1 MNKIDSKNKKFMIF
15 GIIILVIAVVSST
28 LAYYIWSSGE
38 QIKIST
44 TVGGAYVYF
53 DGGSAIENA
62 TLRPVADKSKG
73 ITKNISMRADATGVT
88 ANVYLDLVTLPNS
101 LKDVSF
107 RYAIYNGSTLAKEGN
122 FSSTSL
128 SSSTSTCTANSTTH
142 ITLLSNVSVPTT
154 KRTYTLYIWI
164 DGANYT
170 NPKSMMNQTFSFKL
184 HADGT
189 GAILNNEYE
198 LTNSDGNT
206 YTPTYNGSGTKT
218 IRSSAPL
225 SKFKE
230 VKVDDVTVDSSN
242 YTLTEGSTIVT
253 FKEAYLQ
260 SLSVGDH
267 TFKIISTDGIA
278 SGKITI
284 KKTVTAAQMI
294 TNLYNNSDKTAV
306 TNNSITYDY
315 ATSVNLMNDRKG
327 SMSTNIDAGN
337 IRYYGA
343 NPNNYIYFNCSDY
356 SNQSSSTCETWR
368 IIGVFDGKIKIMRN
382 EIIGSISYDNDKERT
397 YLQSIVRD
405 NNGNNSRVELLKY
418 NISDENI
425 ITKLPLV
432 VPSPEGTE
440 SNDYSKSSLQKIL
453 NNYYYNGLTY
463 TGASTYDFTSTGF
476 KNDATRNLAANITY
490 NLGGYGYSSIYSNQI
505 YSYERGKTVYSG
517 NATTWTGK
525 IAVAYPSD
533 YGYAADLSLCQKK
546 LESYNDATCTAN
558 NWMKNIVTNNG
569 ANAGWLLTPISGDA
583 YRAWNVSSLG
593 NIFNNI
599 ASIANGVTPV
609 LYLDSKLVIGSGSG
623 TSSSPYQLSVN

>member
-88 ANVYLDLVTLPNS
+88 ANVYLDLVTLPDS

-107 RYAIYNGSTLAKEGN
+107 RYAIYNGSILAKEGN

-230 VKVDDVTVDSSN
+230 VKVDNAVVDSSN

-306 TNNSITYDY
+306 TNNSITYNY

-327 SMSTNIDAGN
+327 SMSTGIDSGN

-343 NPNNYIYFNCSDY
+343 SPNNYIYFNCSDY
-356 SNQSSSTCETWR
+356 SNQSSRTCEIWR
-368 IIGVFDGKIKIMRN
+368 IIGVFDGKIKLIRN
-382 EIIGSISYDNDKERT
+382 ESIGDMTYDNDEEDT
-397 YLQSIVRD
+397 YLKSISSYSDSNKVVKKLS
-405 NNGNNSRVELLKY
+405 NNEKNKRKSVKFIVSGGPGKIDAQGE
-418 NISDENI
+418 
-425 ITKLPLV
+425 
-432 VPSPEGTE
+432 
-440 SNDYSKSSLQKIL
+440 NDYSTSSLQKIL
-453 NNYYYNGLTY
+453 NNYYYNSKNYSGNSSY
-463 TGASTYDFTSTGF
+463 TFTNIGI
-476 KNDATRNLAANITY
+476 KNDVTRNIISSNNY
-490 NLGGYGYSSIYSNQI
+490 YLGGIQYEVNYNVNKIYQE
-505 YSYERGKTVYSG
+505 ERSTEVYDG

-525 IAVAYPSD
+525 LAIPYPSD
-533 YGYAADLSLCQKK
+533 YGYAVDLNKCSKSLN
-546 LESYNDATCTAN
+546 LYNDAVCISN
-558 NWMKNIVTNNG
+558 NWMSSISTSEI
-569 ANAGWLLTPISGDA
+569 WLLNPRTDTSNQSSSIVSNKISFSPVDDKKA
-583 YRAWNVSSLG
+583 
-593 NIFNNI
+593 IFP
-599 ASIANGVTPV
+599 T
-609 LYLDSKLVIGSGSG
+609 LYLDSKLTIKSGSG

>member
-142 ITLLSNVSVPTT
+142 ITLLSNVSVPIT
-154 KRTYTLYIWI
+154 KTTYTLYIWI

-306 TNNSITYDY
+306 TNNSITYNY

-327 SMSTNIDAGN
+327 SMSTGIDSGN

-343 NPNNYIYFNCSDY
+343 SPNNYIYFNCSDY
-356 SNQSSSTCETWR
+356 ANQSSSTCEMWR
-368 IIGVFDGKIKIMRN
+368 IIGVFDGKVKLIRDSH
-382 EIIGSISYDNDKERT
+382 IGSYSWDNK
-397 YLQSIVRD
+397 
-405 NNGNNSRVELLKY
+405 
-418 NISDENI
+418 NIS
-425 ITKLPLV
+425 
-432 VPSPEGTE
+432 
-440 SNDYSKSSLQKIL
+440 
-453 NNYYYNGLTY
+453 
-463 TGASTYDFTSTGF
+463 TGAETDEGKNDWTDARLMKLLNPGYESETIGGSLYYDAKSGNCYSGKSNATKACDFTTIGI
-476 KNDATRNLAANITY
+476 KNAATRNIISDTTY
-490 NLGGYGYSSIYSNQI
+490 YLGGYDVDSGAGFSEFSNNA
-505 YSYERGKTVYSG
+505 YTYERGKAVFTG
-517 NATTWTGK
+517 RPTEWTGK
-525 IAVAYPSD
+525 VGLAYPSD
-533 YGYAADLSLCQKK
+533 YGYAADFSKCQQQ
-546 LESYNDATCTAN
+546 LANYHNTSCTAN
-558 NWMKNIVTNNG
+558 NWM
-569 ANAGWLLTPISGDA
+569 
-583 YRAWNVSSLG
+583 
-593 NIFNNI
+593 NNI
-599 ASIANGVTPV
+599 ITSNGEGIGAFISPNAKNQSQILIATVHSAFNYSVFSIATYFIYNVIPV
-609 LYLDSKLVIGSGSG
+609 LYLDPSVDIKLGFG
-623 TSSSPYQLSVN
+623 TSTDPYQLNV

>member
-88 ANVYLDLVTLPNS
+88 ANVYLDLVTLPDS

-128 SSSTSTCTANSTTH
+128 SSSTSTCTVNNTTH
-142 ITLLSNVSVPTT
+142 ITLLSNVSVPIT
-154 KRTYTLYIWI
+154 KTTYTLYIWI

-170 NPKSMMNQTFSFKL
+170 NPKSMMNQIFSFKL

-230 VKVDDVTVDSSN
+230 VKVDGVTVDSSN

-253 FKEAYLQ
+253 FKEAYLK

-306 TNNSITYDY
+306 TNNSITYNY

-327 SMSTNIDAGN
+327 SMSTGIDSGN

-343 NPNNYIYFNCSDY
+343 SPNNYIYFNCSDY
-356 SNQSSSTCETWR
+356 SNQSSSTCEIWR
-368 IIGVFDGKIKIMRN
+368 IIGVFDGKIKLIRN
-382 EIIGSISYDNDKERT
+382 ESIGNMAYDNDEEDT
-397 YLQSIVRD
+397 YLKSISSYSDSNKVVKKLS
-405 NNGNNSRVELLKY
+405 NNEKNKRKSVKFIVSGGPGKTDAQGENN
-418 NISDENI
+418 
-425 ITKLPLV
+425 
-432 VPSPEGTE
+432 
-440 SNDYSKSSLQKIL
+440 YSTSSLQKIL
-453 NNYYYNGLTY
+453 NNYYYNSKNYSGNSSY
-463 TGASTYDFTSTGF
+463 TFTNIGI
-476 KNDATRNLAANITY
+476 KNDATRNIISSNNY
-490 NLGGYGYSSIYSNQI
+490 YLGGIQYEVNYNVNKIYQE
-505 YSYERGKTVYSG
+505 ERSTEVYDG

-525 IAVAYPSD
+525 LAIPYPSD
-533 YGYAADLSLCQKK
+533 YGYAVDLNKCSKSLSL
-546 LESYNDATCTAN
+546 YNDTACISN
-558 NWMKNIVTNNG
+558 NWMASISTSEI
-569 ANAGWLLTPISGDA
+569 WLLNPRTDTSNQSSAILSNKIFLDT
-583 YRAWNVSSLG
+583 NVSDK
-593 NIFNNI
+593 NVIFP
-599 ASIANGVTPV
+599 T
-609 LYLDSKLVIGSGSG
+609 LYLNSELDIKSGSG

>member
-1 MNKIDSKNKKFMIF
+1 MNKMDSKNKKFMIF

-53 DGGSAIENA
+53 DGGSSIENA
-62 TLRPVADKSKG
+62 TLRPVSDKSKG

-88 ANVYLDLVTLPNS
+88 ANVYLDLVTLPDS

-107 RYAIYNGSTLAKEGN
+107 RYAIYNGSILAKEGN

-230 VKVDDVTVDSSN
+230 VKVDNAVVDSSN

-306 TNNSITYDY
+306 TNNSITYNY

-327 SMSTNIDAGN
+327 SMSTGIDSGN

-343 NPNNYIYFNCSDY
+343 SPNNYIYFNCSDY
-356 SNQSSSTCETWR
+356 SNQSSSTCEIWR
-368 IIGVFDGKIKIMRN
+368 IIGVFNGKIKLIRN
-382 EIIGSISYDNDKERT
+382 ESIGNMAYDNDEEDT
-397 YLQSIVRD
+397 YLKSISSYSDSNKVVKKLS
-405 NNGNNSRVELLKY
+405 NNEKNKRKSVKFIVSGGPGKTDAQGKNN
-418 NISDENI
+418 
-425 ITKLPLV
+425 
-432 VPSPEGTE
+432 
-440 SNDYSKSSLQKIL
+440 YSTSSLQKIL
-453 NNYYYNGLTY
+453 NNYYYNSKNYSGNSSY
-463 TGASTYDFTSTGF
+463 TFTNIGI
-476 KNDATRNLAANITY
+476 KNDVTRNIISSNNY
-490 NLGGYGYSSIYSNQI
+490 YLGGIQYEVNYNVNKIYQE
-505 YSYERGKTVYSG
+505 ERSTEVYDG

-525 IAVAYPSD
+525 LAIPYPSD
-533 YGYAADLSLCQKK
+533 YGYAVDLNKCSKSLN
-546 LESYNDATCTAN
+546 LYNDAVCISN
-558 NWMKNIVTNNG
+558 NWMSSISTSEI
-569 ANAGWLLTPISGDA
+569 WLLNPRTDTSNQSSAILSNQIFLET
-583 YRAWNVSSLG
+583 NV
-593 NIFNNI
+593 NDKNVIFP
-599 ASIANGVTPV
+599 T
-609 LYLDSKLVIGSGSG
+609 LYLNSELDIKSGSG
-623 TSSSPYQLSVN
+623 TSSSPYQLSMN

>member
-88 ANVYLDLVTLPNS
+88 ANVYLDLVTLPDS

-107 RYAIYNGSTLAKEGN
+107 RYAIYNGSILAKEGN

-230 VKVDDVTVDSSN
+230 VKVDNAVVDSSN

-253 FKEAYLQ
+253 FKETYLKL
-260 SLSVGDH
+260 LSVGDH

-306 TNNSITYDY
+306 TNNSITYNY

-343 NPNNYIYFNCSDY
+343 SPNNYIYFNCSDY
-356 SNQSSSTCETWR
+356 SNQSSSTCEIWR
-368 IIGVFDGKIKIMRN
+368 IIGVFDGKIKLIRN
-382 EIIGSISYDNDKERT
+382 ESIGNMAYDNDEEDT
-397 YLQSIVRD
+397 YLKSISSYSDSNKVVKKLS
-405 NNGNNSRVELLKY
+405 NNEKNKRKSVKFIVSGGPGKTDAQGKNN
-418 NISDENI
+418 
-425 ITKLPLV
+425 
-432 VPSPEGTE
+432 
-440 SNDYSKSSLQKIL
+440 YSTSSLQKIL
-453 NNYYYNGLTY
+453 NNYYYNSKNYSGNSSY
-463 TGASTYDFTSTGF
+463 TFTNIGI
-476 KNDATRNLAANITY
+476 KNDVTRNIISSNNY
-490 NLGGYGYSSIYSNQI
+490 YLGGIQYEVNYNVNKIYQE
-505 YSYERGKTVYSG
+505 ERSTEVYDG

-525 IAVAYPSD
+525 LAIPYPSD
-533 YGYAADLSLCQKK
+533 YGYAVDLNKCSKSLN
-546 LESYNDATCTAN
+546 LYNDAVCISN
-558 NWMKNIVTNNG
+558 NWMSSISISEI
-569 ANAGWLLTPISGDA
+569 WLLNPRTDTSNQSSAILSNQIFLET
-583 YRAWNVSSLG
+583 NV
-593 NIFNNI
+593 NDKNVIFP
-599 ASIANGVTPV
+599 T
-609 LYLDSKLVIGSGSG
+609 LYLNSELDIKSGSG

>member
-44 TVGGAYVYF
+44 IVGGAYVYF
-53 DGGSAIENA
+53 DGGSSIENA

-142 ITLLSNVSVPTT
+142 ITLLSNVSVPIT
-154 KRTYTLYIWI
+154 KTTYTLYIWI

-198 LTNSDGNT
+198 LTNSNGNT

-230 VKVDDVTVDSSN
+230 VKVDNAVVDSSN

-356 SNQSSSTCETWR
+356 SNQSSRTCEIWR
-368 IIGVFDGKIKIMRN
+368 IIGVFDGKIKLIRN
-382 EIIGSISYDNDKERT
+382 ESIGDMTYDNDEEDT
-397 YLQSIVRD
+397 YLKSISSYSDSNKVVKKLS
-405 NNGNNSRVELLKY
+405 NNEKNKRKSVKFIVSGGPGKIDAQGE
-418 NISDENI
+418 
-425 ITKLPLV
+425 
-432 VPSPEGTE
+432 
-440 SNDYSKSSLQKIL
+440 NDYSTSSLQKIL
-453 NNYYYNGLTY
+453 NNYYYNSKNYSGNSSY
-463 TGASTYDFTSTGF
+463 TFTNIGI
-476 KNDATRNLAANITY
+476 KNDVTRNIISSNNY
-490 NLGGYGYSSIYSNQI
+490 YLGGIQYEVNYNVNKIYQE
-505 YSYERGKTVYSG
+505 ERSTEVYDG

-525 IAVAYPSD
+525 LAIPYPSD
-533 YGYAADLSLCQKK
+533 YGYAVDLNKCSKSLN
-546 LESYNDATCTAN
+546 LYNDAVCISN
-558 NWMKNIVTNNG
+558 NWMSSISTSEI
-569 ANAGWLLTPISGDA
+569 WLLNPRTDTSNQSSSIVSNKISFSPVDDKKA
-583 YRAWNVSSLG
+583 
-593 NIFNNI
+593 IFP
-599 ASIANGVTPV
+599 T
-609 LYLDSKLVIGSGSG
+609 LYLDSKLTIKSGSG

>member
-53 DGGSAIENA
+53 DGGSSIENA
-62 TLRPVADKSKG
+62 TLRPVSDKSKG

-88 ANVYLDLVTLPNS
+88 ANVYLDLVTLPDS

-107 RYAIYNGSTLAKEGN
+107 RYAIYNGSILAKEGN

-230 VKVDDVTVDSSN
+230 VKVDNAVVDSSN

-306 TNNSITYDY
+306 TNNSITYNY

-327 SMSTNIDAGN
+327 SMSTGIDSGN

-343 NPNNYIYFNCSDY
+343 SPNNYIYFNCSDY
-356 SNQSSSTCETWR
+356 SNQSSRTCEIWR
-368 IIGVFDGKIKIMRN
+368 IIGVFDGKIKLIRN
-382 EIIGSISYDNDKERT
+382 ESIGDMTYDNDEEDT
-397 YLQSIVRD
+397 YLKSISSYSDSNKVVKKLS
-405 NNGNNSRVELLKY
+405 NNEKNKRKSVKFIVSGGPGKIDAQGE
-418 NISDENI
+418 
-425 ITKLPLV
+425 
-432 VPSPEGTE
+432 
-440 SNDYSKSSLQKIL
+440 NDYSTSSLQKIL
-453 NNYYYNGLTY
+453 NNYYYNSKNYSGNSSY
-463 TGASTYDFTSTGF
+463 TFTNIGI
-476 KNDATRNLAANITY
+476 KNDVTRNIISSNNY
-490 NLGGYGYSSIYSNQI
+490 YLGGIQYEVNYNVNKIYQE
-505 YSYERGKTVYSG
+505 ERSTEVYDG

-525 IAVAYPSD
+525 LAIPYPSD
-533 YGYAADLSLCQKK
+533 YGYAVDLNKCSKSLN
-546 LESYNDATCTAN
+546 LYNDAVCISN
-558 NWMKNIVTNNG
+558 NWMSSISTSEI
-569 ANAGWLLTPISGDA
+569 WLLNPRTDTSNQSSSIVSNKISFSPVDDKKA
-583 YRAWNVSSLG
+583 
-593 NIFNNI
+593 IFP
-599 ASIANGVTPV
+599 T
-609 LYLDSKLVIGSGSG
+609 LYLDSKLTIKSGSG

>member
-44 TVGGAYVYF
+44 IVGGAYVYF
-53 DGGSAIENA
+53 DGGSSIENA

-88 ANVYLDLVTLPNS
+88 ANVYLDLVTLPDN

-230 VKVDDVTVDSSN
+230 VKVDNAVVDSSN

-306 TNNSITYDY
+306 TNNSITYNY

-327 SMSTNIDAGN
+327 SMSTGIDSGN

-343 NPNNYIYFNCSDY
+343 SPNNYIYFNCSDY
-356 SNQSSSTCETWR
+356 SNQSSRTCEIWR
-368 IIGVFDGKIKIMRN
+368 IIGVFDGKIKLIRN
-382 EIIGSISYDNDKERT
+382 ESIGDMTYDNDEEDT
-397 YLQSIVRD
+397 YLKSISSYSDSNKVVKKLS
-405 NNGNNSRVELLKY
+405 NNEKNKRKSVKFIVSGGPGKIDAQGE
-418 NISDENI
+418 
-425 ITKLPLV
+425 
-432 VPSPEGTE
+432 
-440 SNDYSKSSLQKIL
+440 NDYSTSSLQKIL
-453 NNYYYNGLTY
+453 NNYYYNSKNYSGNSSY
-463 TGASTYDFTSTGF
+463 TFTNIGI
-476 KNDATRNLAANITY
+476 KNDVTRNIISSNNY
-490 NLGGYGYSSIYSNQI
+490 YLGGIQYEVNYNVNKIYQE
-505 YSYERGKTVYSG
+505 ERSTEVYDG

-525 IAVAYPSD
+525 LAIPYPSD
-533 YGYAADLSLCQKK
+533 YGYAVDLNKCSKSLN
-546 LESYNDATCTAN
+546 LYNDAVCISN
-558 NWMKNIVTNNG
+558 NWMSSISTSEI
-569 ANAGWLLTPISGDA
+569 WLLNPRTDTSNQSSSIVSNKISFSPVDDKKA
-583 YRAWNVSSLG
+583 
-593 NIFNNI
+593 IFP
-599 ASIANGVTPV
+599 T
-609 LYLDSKLVIGSGSG
+609 LYLDSKLTIKSGSG

>member
-1 MNKIDSKNKKFMIF
+1 MNKINDKAKKFMIF
-15 GIIILVIAVVSST
+15 GIIILVIAIVGST

-53 DGGSAIENA
+53 DGGSSIENT
-62 TLRPVADKSKG
+62 TLRPVSNKSEG
-73 ITKNISMRADATGVT
+73 ITKNISMRADAAGVT

-142 ITLLSNVSVPTT
+142 ITLLSNVSVPIT
-154 KRTYTLYIWI
+154 KTTYTLYIWI

-230 VKVDDVTVDSSN
+230 VKVDNAVVDSSN

-306 TNNSITYDY
+306 TNNSITYNY

-327 SMSTNIDAGN
+327 SMSTGIDSGN

-343 NPNNYIYFNCSDY
+343 SPNNYIYFNCSNY
-356 SNQSSSTCETWR
+356 SNQSSSTCEIWR
-368 IIGVFDGKIKIMRN
+368 IIGVFDGKVKLMRN
-382 EIIGSISYDNDKERT
+382 DSIGTMEYDNDEEDT
-397 YLQSIVRD
+397 YLKSISSYSDSNKVVKKLS
-405 NNGNNSRVELLKY
+405 NNEKNKRKSVKFIVSGGPGKTDAQGKNN
-418 NISDENI
+418 
-425 ITKLPLV
+425 
-432 VPSPEGTE
+432 
-440 SNDYSKSSLQKIL
+440 YSTSSLQKIL
-453 NNYYYNGLTY
+453 NNYYYNSKNYSGNSSY
-463 TGASTYDFTSTGF
+463 TFTNIGI
-476 KNDATRNLAANITY
+476 KNDVTRNIISSNNY
-490 NLGGYGYSSIYSNQI
+490 YLGGIQYEVNYNVNKIYQE
-505 YSYERGKTVYSG
+505 ERSTEVYDG

-525 IAVAYPSD
+525 LAIPYPSD
-533 YGYAADLSLCQKK
+533 YGYAVDLNKCSKSLN
-546 LESYNDATCTAN
+546 LYNDAVCISN
-558 NWMKNIVTNNG
+558 NWMSSISTSEI
-569 ANAGWLLTPISGDA
+569 WLLNPRTDNSNQSSSI
-583 YRAWNVSSLG
+583 VSNKILFSPVDDKKA
-593 NIFNNI
+593 IFP
-599 ASIANGVTPV
+599 T
-609 LYLDSKLVIGSGSG
+609 LYLDSKLTIKSGSG

>member
-1 MNKIDSKNKKFMIF
+1 MNKMDSKNKKFMIF

-53 DGGSAIENA
+53 DGGSSIENA
-62 TLRPVADKSKG
+62 TLRPVSDKSKG

-88 ANVYLDLVTLPNS
+88 ANVYLDLVTLPDS

-107 RYAIYNGSTLAKEGN
+107 RYAIYNGSILAKEGN

-230 VKVDDVTVDSSN
+230 VKVDNAVVDSSN

-306 TNNSITYDY
+306 TNNSITYNY

-327 SMSTNIDAGN
+327 SMSTGIDSGN

-343 NPNNYIYFNCSDY
+343 SPNNYIYFNCSDY
-356 SNQSSSTCETWR
+356 SNQSSSTCEIWR
-368 IIGVFDGKIKIMRN
+368 IIGVFNGKIKLIRN
-382 EIIGSISYDNDKERT
+382 ESIGNMAYDNDEEDT
-397 YLQSIVRD
+397 YLKSISSYSDSNKVVKKLS
-405 NNGNNSRVELLKY
+405 NNEKNKRKSVKFIVSGGPGKTDAQGKNN
-418 NISDENI
+418 
-425 ITKLPLV
+425 
-432 VPSPEGTE
+432 
-440 SNDYSKSSLQKIL
+440 YSTSSLQKIL
-453 NNYYYNGLTY
+453 NNYYYNSKNYSGNSSY
-463 TGASTYDFTSTGF
+463 TFTNIGI
-476 KNDATRNLAANITY
+476 KNDVTRNIISSNNY
-490 NLGGYGYSSIYSNQI
+490 YLGGIQYEVNYNVNKIYQE
-505 YSYERGKTVYSG
+505 ERSTEVYDG

-525 IAVAYPSD
+525 LAIPYPSD
-533 YGYAADLSLCQKK
+533 YGYAVDLNKCSKSLN
-546 LESYNDATCTAN
+546 LYNDAVCISN
-558 NWMKNIVTNNG
+558 NWMSSISTSEI
-569 ANAGWLLTPISGDA
+569 WLLNPRTDTSNQSSSIVSNKISFSPVDDKKA
-583 YRAWNVSSLG
+583 
-593 NIFNNI
+593 IFP
-599 ASIANGVTPV
+599 T
-609 LYLDSKLVIGSGSG
+609 LYLDSKLTIKSGSG

>member
-44 TVGGAYVYF
+44 IVGGAYVYF
-53 DGGSAIENA
+53 DGGSSIENA

-107 RYAIYNGSTLAKEGN
+107 RYAIYNGSTLTKEGD

-128 SSSTSTCTANSTTH
+128 SSSTSSCTVNSTTH
-142 ITLLSNVSVPTT
+142 ITLLSNISVPTT
-154 KRTYTLYIWI
+154 KTTYTLYIWI

-198 LTNSDGNT
+198 LTNSEGNT

-306 TNNSITYDY
+306 TNNSVTYNY

-327 SMSTNIDAGN
+327 SMSTGIDSGN

-343 NPNNYIYFNCSDY
+343 SPNNYIYFNCSDY
-356 SNQSSSTCETWR
+356 SNQSSSTCEIWR
-368 IIGVFDGKIKIMRN
+368 IIGVFDGKIKLIRN
-382 EIIGSISYDNDKERT
+382 ESIGDMTYDNDEEDT
-397 YLQSIVRD
+397 YLKSISSYSDSNKVVKKLS
-405 NNGNNSRVELLKY
+405 NNEKNKRKSVKFIVSGGPGKIDAQGE
-418 NISDENI
+418 
-425 ITKLPLV
+425 
-432 VPSPEGTE
+432 
-440 SNDYSKSSLQKIL
+440 NDYSTSSLQKIL
-453 NNYYYNGLTY
+453 NNYYYNSKNYSGNSSY
-463 TGASTYDFTSTGF
+463 TFTNIGI
-476 KNDATRNLAANITY
+476 KNDVTRNIISSNNY
-490 NLGGYGYSSIYSNQI
+490 YLGGIQYEVNYNVNKIYQE
-505 YSYERGKTVYSG
+505 ERSTEVYDG

-525 IAVAYPSD
+525 LAIPYPSD
-533 YGYAADLSLCQKK
+533 YGYAVDLNKCSKSLN
-546 LESYNDATCTAN
+546 LYNDAVCISN
-558 NWMKNIVTNNG
+558 NWMSSISTSEI
-569 ANAGWLLTPISGDA
+569 WLLNPRTDTSNQSSSIVSNKISFSPVDDKKA
-583 YRAWNVSSLG
+583 
-593 NIFNNI
+593 IF
-599 ASIANGVTPV
+599 ST
-609 LYLDSKLVIGSGSG
+609 LYLDSKLTIKSGSG

>member
-1 MNKIDSKNKKFMIF
+1 MNKMDSKNKKFMIF

-53 DGGSAIENA
+53 DGGSSIENA
-62 TLRPVADKSKG
+62 TLRPVSDKSKG

-88 ANVYLDLVTLPNS
+88 ANVYLDLVTLPDS

-107 RYAIYNGSTLAKEGN
+107 RYAIYNGSILAKEGN

-230 VKVDDVTVDSSN
+230 VKVDNAVVDSSN

-306 TNNSITYDY
+306 TNNSITYNY

-327 SMSTNIDAGN
+327 SMSTGIDSGN

-343 NPNNYIYFNCSDY
+343 SPNNYIYFNCSDY
-356 SNQSSSTCETWR
+356 SNQSSRTCEIWR
-368 IIGVFDGKIKIMRN
+368 IIGVFDGKIKLIRN
-382 EIIGSISYDNDKERT
+382 ESIGDMTYDNDEEDT
-397 YLQSIVRD
+397 YLKSISSYSDSNKVVKKLS
-405 NNGNNSRVELLKY
+405 NNEKNKRKSVKFIVSGGPGKIDAQGE
-418 NISDENI
+418 
-425 ITKLPLV
+425 
-432 VPSPEGTE
+432 
-440 SNDYSKSSLQKIL
+440 NDYSTSSLQKIL
-453 NNYYYNGLTY
+453 NNYYYNSKNYSGNSSY
-463 TGASTYDFTSTGF
+463 TFTNIGI
-476 KNDATRNLAANITY
+476 KNDVTRNIISSNNY
-490 NLGGYGYSSIYSNQI
+490 YLGGIQYEVNYNVNKIYQE
-505 YSYERGKTVYSG
+505 ERSTEVYDG

-525 IAVAYPSD
+525 LAIPYPSD
-533 YGYAADLSLCQKK
+533 YGYAVDLNKCSKSLN
-546 LESYNDATCTAN
+546 LYNDAVCISN
-558 NWMKNIVTNNG
+558 NWMSSISTSEI
-569 ANAGWLLTPISGDA
+569 WLLNPRTDTSNQSSSIVSNKISFSPVDDKKA
-583 YRAWNVSSLG
+583 
-593 NIFNNI
+593 IFP
-599 ASIANGVTPV
+599 T
-609 LYLDSKLVIGSGSG
+609 LYLDSKLTIKSGSG

>member
-1 MNKIDSKNKKFMIF
+1 MNKMDSKNKKFMIF

-53 DGGSAIENA
+53 DGGSSIENA
-62 TLRPVADKSKG
+62 TLRPVSDKSKG
-73 ITKNISMRADATGVT
+73 ITKNISMIADATGVT
-88 ANVYLDLVTLPNS
+88 ANVYLDLVTLPDS

-107 RYAIYNGSTLAKEGN
+107 RYAIYNGSILAKEGN

-230 VKVDDVTVDSSN
+230 VKVDNAVVDSSN

-306 TNNSITYDY
+306 TNNSITYNY

-327 SMSTNIDAGN
+327 SMSTNIDSGN

-356 SNQSSSTCETWR
+356 NNQSSSTCELWR
-368 IIGVFDGKIKIMRN
+368 IIGVFDGKVKLMRN
-382 EIIGSISYDNDKERT
+382 DSIGTMEYDNDKEDT
-397 YLQSIVRD
+397 YLVGLSNND
-405 NNGNNSRVELLKY
+405 NIQKTNDLLY
-418 NISDENI
+418 I
-425 ITKLPLV
+425 ID
-432 VPSPEGTE
+432 TE
-440 SNDYSKSSLQKIL
+440 SKRMTSIKNVPGKVDTDDSGTNDYSVSSLQKIL
-453 NNYYYNGLTY
+453 NNYYYNSKNYSGNSSY
-463 TGASTYDFTSTGF
+463 TFTNIGI
-476 KNDATRNLAANITY
+476 KNDVTRNIISSNNY
-490 NLGGYGYSSIYSNQI
+490 YLGGIQYGLNYYANEIYQSERSS
-505 YSYERGKTVYSG
+505 EVYDG

-525 IAVAYPSD
+525 IAIPYPSD
-533 YGYAADLSLCQKK
+533 YGYAVDLNKCSESLV
-546 LESYNDATCTAN
+546 LYNDTACISN
-558 NWMKNIVTNNG
+558 SWISSMFTSDT
-569 ANAGWLLTPISGDA
+569 WLLNPRADTSNQSSSISS
-583 YRAWNVSSLG
+583 NKVLPTV
-593 NIFNNI
+593 
-599 ASIANGVTPV
+599 GVDSKYAVFPT
-609 LYLDSKLVIGSGSG
+609 LYLNSELSIKSG
-623 TSSSPYQLSVN
+623 TGSSSDPYQLNV

>member
-1 MNKIDSKNKKFMIF
+1 MNKMDSKNKKFMIF

-53 DGGSAIENA
+53 DGGSSIENA
-62 TLRPVADKSKG
+62 TLRPVSDKSKG

-107 RYAIYNGSTLAKEGN
+107 RYAIYNGSTLTKEGD

-128 SSSTSTCTANSTTH
+128 SSSTSSCTVNSTTH
-142 ITLLSNVSVPTT
+142 ITLLSNISVPTT
-154 KRTYTLYIWI
+154 KTTYTLYIWI

-198 LTNSDGNT
+198 LTNSEGNT

-230 VKVDDVTVDSSN
+230 VKVDNAVVDSSN

-306 TNNSITYDY
+306 TNNSVTYNY

-327 SMSTNIDAGN
+327 SMSTGIDSGN

-343 NPNNYIYFNCSDY
+343 SPNNYIYFNCSDY
-356 SNQSSSTCETWR
+356 SNQSSSTCEIWR
-368 IIGVFDGKIKIMRN
+368 IIGVFDGKIKLIRN
-382 EIIGSISYDNDKERT
+382 ESIGDMTYDNDEEDT
-397 YLQSIVRD
+397 YLKSISSYSDSNKVVKKLS
-405 NNGNNSRVELLKY
+405 NNEKNKRKSVKFIVSGGPGKIDAQGE
-418 NISDENI
+418 
-425 ITKLPLV
+425 
-432 VPSPEGTE
+432 
-440 SNDYSKSSLQKIL
+440 NDYSTSSLQKIL
-453 NNYYYNGLTY
+453 NNYYYNSKNYSGNSSY
-463 TGASTYDFTSTGF
+463 TFTNIGI
-476 KNDATRNLAANITY
+476 KNDVTRNIISSNNY
-490 NLGGYGYSSIYSNQI
+490 YLGGIQYEVNYNVNKIYQE
-505 YSYERGKTVYSG
+505 ERSTEVYDG

-525 IAVAYPSD
+525 LAIPYPSD
-533 YGYAADLSLCQKK
+533 YGYAVDLNKCSKSLN
-546 LESYNDATCTAN
+546 LYNDAVCISN
-558 NWMKNIVTNNG
+558 NWMSSISTSEI
-569 ANAGWLLTPISGDA
+569 WLLNPRTDTSNQSSSIVSNKISFSPVDDKKA
-583 YRAWNVSSLG
+583 
-593 NIFNNI
+593 IF
-599 ASIANGVTPV
+599 ST
-609 LYLDSKLVIGSGSG
+609 LYLDSKLTIKSGSG

>member
-44 TVGGAYVYF
+44 TFGGAYVYF

-88 ANVYLDLVTLPNS
+88 ANVYLDLVTLPDS

-142 ITLLSNVSVPTT
+142 ITLLSNVSVPIT
-154 KRTYTLYIWI
+154 KTTYTLYIWI

-253 FKEAYLQ
+253 FKETYLKT
-260 SLSVGDH
+260 LSEGEH
-267 TFKIISTDGIA
+267 ALKIISTDGIA

-356 SNQSSSTCETWR
+356 SNQSSSTCEKWR
-368 IIGVFDGKIKIMRN
+368 IIGIVDGKIKIMRN
-382 EIIGSISYDNDKERT
+382 ETIGKYSWDSSDSTVNKGYGVNEWSQADLMK
-397 YLQSIVRD
+397 LL
-405 NNGNNSRVELLKY
+405 NGGYE
-418 NISDENI
+418 
-425 ITKLPLV
+425 
-432 VPSPEGTE
+432 TE
-440 SNDYSKSSLQKIL
+440 SIGGSLYWNAKSGTCFSER
-453 NNYYYNGLTY
+453 NNATK
-463 TGASTYDFTSTGF
+463 SCDFTSTGL
-476 KNDATRNLAANITY
+476 KNPETRNLIAETTY
-490 NLGGYGYSSIYSNQI
+490 YTRGRPDTIGMYVDAMYDI
-505 YSYERGKTVYSG
+505 ERVSGTVYSG
-517 NATTWTGK
+517 HSTSWPGK
-525 IAVAYPSD
+525 IAIPYPSD
-533 YGYAADLSLCQKK
+533 YGYAADLSLCKQT
-546 LESYNDATCTAN
+546 LDNYNDITCRVN
-558 NWMKNIVTNNG
+558 NWMQIVITNNG
-569 ANAGWLLTPISGDA
+569 SNGGWLLNPENNHA
-583 YRAWNVSSLG
+583 YYTFSFSRDG
-593 NIFNNI
+593 NTLNNYTC
-599 ASIANGVTPV
+599 AAAGVAPV
-609 LYLDSKLVIGSGSG
+609 LSLTSKLDIGSGSG
-623 TSSSPYQLSVN
+623 TSNSPYQLSV

>member
-1 MNKIDSKNKKFMIF
+1 MNKMDSKNKKFMIF

-53 DGGSAIENA
+53 DGGSSIENA
-62 TLRPVADKSKG
+62 TLRPVSDKSKG

-306 TNNSITYDY
+306 TNNSITYNY

-327 SMSTNIDAGN
+327 SMSTNIDSGN

-356 SNQSSSTCETWR
+356 NNQSSSTCELWR
-368 IIGVFDGKIKIMRN
+368 IIGVFDGKVKLMRN
-382 EIIGSISYDNDKERT
+382 DSIGTMEYDNDKEDT
-397 YLQSIVRD
+397 YLVGLSNND
-405 NNGNNSRVELLKY
+405 NIQKTNDLLY
-418 NISDENI
+418 I
-425 ITKLPLV
+425 ID
-432 VPSPEGTE
+432 TE
-440 SNDYSKSSLQKIL
+440 SKRMTSIKNVPGKVDTDDSGTNDYSVSSLQKIL
-453 NNYYYNGLTY
+453 NNYYYNSKNYSGNSSY
-463 TGASTYDFTSTGF
+463 TFTNIGI
-476 KNDATRNLAANITY
+476 KNDVTRNIISSNNY
-490 NLGGYGYSSIYSNQI
+490 YLGGIQYGLNYYANEIYQSERSS
-505 YSYERGKTVYSG
+505 EVYDG

-525 IAVAYPSD
+525 IAIPYPSD
-533 YGYAADLSLCQKK
+533 YGYAVDLNKCSESLV
-546 LESYNDATCTAN
+546 LYNDTACISN
-558 NWMKNIVTNNG
+558 SWISSMFTSDT
-569 ANAGWLLTPISGDA
+569 WLLNPRADTSNQSSSISS
-583 YRAWNVSSLG
+583 NKVLPTV
-593 NIFNNI
+593 
-599 ASIANGVTPV
+599 GVDSKYAVFPT
-609 LYLDSKLVIGSGSG
+609 LYLNSELSIKSG
-623 TSSSPYQLSVN
+623 TGSSSDPYQLNV

>member
-53 DGGSAIENA
+53 DGGSSIENA

-88 ANVYLDLVTLPNS
+88 ANVYLDLVTLPDS

-107 RYAIYNGSTLAKEGN
+107 RYAIYNGSILAKEGN

-230 VKVDDVTVDSSN
+230 VKVDNAVVDSSN

-306 TNNSITYDY
+306 TNNSITYNY

-327 SMSTNIDAGN
+327 SMSTGIDSGN

-343 NPNNYIYFNCSDY
+343 SPNNYIYFNCSDY
-356 SNQSSSTCETWR
+356 SNQSSSTCEIWR
-368 IIGVFDGKIKIMRN
+368 IIGVFDGKIKLIRN
-382 EIIGSISYDNDKERT
+382 ESIGDMTYDNDEEDT
-397 YLQSIVRD
+397 YLKSISSYSDSNKVVKKLS
-405 NNGNNSRVELLKY
+405 NNEKNKRKSVKFIVSGGPGKIDVQGE
-418 NISDENI
+418 
-425 ITKLPLV
+425 
-432 VPSPEGTE
+432 
-440 SNDYSKSSLQKIL
+440 NDYSTSSLQKIL
-453 NNYYYNGLTY
+453 NNYYYN
-463 TGASTYDFTSTGF
+463 S
-476 KNDATRNLAANITY
+476 KN
-490 NLGGYGYSSIYSNQI
+490 
-505 YSYERGKTVYSG
+505 YSG
-517 NATTWTGK
+517 NSSYTFTNIGIKNDVTRNIISSNNYYLGGIQYEVNYNVNKIYQEERSTEVYDGNTTTWTGK
-525 IAVAYPSD
+525 LAIPYPSD
-533 YGYAADLSLCQKK
+533 YGYAVDLNKCSKSLN
-546 LESYNDATCTAN
+546 LYNDAVCISN
-558 NWMKNIVTNNG
+558 NWMSSISTSEI
-569 ANAGWLLTPISGDA
+569 WLLNPRTDTSNQSSSIVSNKISFSPVDDKKA
-583 YRAWNVSSLG
+583 
-593 NIFNNI
+593 IFP
-599 ASIANGVTPV
+599 T
-609 LYLDSKLVIGSGSG
+609 LYLDSKLTIKSGSG